1 MHRKRLLR
9 YFRNSISAIVALS
22 MVLGNVG
29 TGVSTVFASEA
40 VEEQQMVEETIHET
54 EDAVTEAQ
62 VSEAEDNLTP
72 TPQPGG
78 KWDITCEQA
87 GQEFDTDTLQV
98 QLKLE
103 TPTVFDKYRKL
114 VSCTYSVDNGP
125 VNKCVWDSDEI
136 GYNTVEP
143 FEIGEGKI
151 GNSEITVQVTAEW
164 SGGTTLEKTFTFKK
178 LYNPETDSKYNRVRY
193 TNVPNETSESDEQ
206 VNEAA
211 INAGTGAAE
220 SAGIY
225 ATNPNGQVGE
235 KATISIDGDFSDWS
249 ESMLIA
255 QSAACDTATRFK
267 GCWENWVMDSYSL
280 YGAWD
285 DENLYVAWQN
295 VNTYDTFWEQDGN
308 GPLSDN
314 GKPGDAPVMIAINTN
329 KGNPM
334 TGRLKDGKGIWG
346 IDVQFDTRID
356 NLLVIHS
363 NLTGTPGLFKADST
377 GATSYAEE
385 DGLLF
390 DFKEQGIEVKKVD
403 GCFPSTIM
411 GVWNPGDENCYAS
424 YDLSSNWVDLKT
436 TDLGCRV
443 HDTKYDT
450 FYEMKIPFKA
460 LGITKEDVETN
471 GVGVMQLI
479 SRGESGMDCVPHDP
493 SMLDNTYE
501 SYGAEPSNSH
511 EKDDKDIITVPL
523 ASIGKAQTIV
533 TATPT
538 PAVLSPTPSVTI
550 SPEVTVTAAPTPEV
564 SVTVTPAPVEEDG
577 VKVNFGAEV
586 SAPQYNTTDVVLR
599 ADATGGFGDVE
610 KYIFY
615 VDNEEV
621 QNGTESTYLWK
632 DKTVGTHNI
641 KVEVWDEEGYATSE
655 RTFSVCAQGEVVE
668 PTPAITEAIPTITT
682 TVTATPVPTGY
693 WFNIDSY
700 SAKTATELVT
710 VLPDTNKQNVL
721 SVKAGEEVTLSSSV
735 FETYQQEQV
744 MYTYLDNQQREVILH
759 NYGKEKQVKVT
770 FDEAGEYPLYVYAI
784 NGNGTVKKL
793 EGIVIQV
800 EDVKPTTAPDVTTEP
815 TATVAPTQAAEPTN
829 KPTTEPGVTAEPT
842 VTTEPTVTGEPT
854 VTVGPDITTEPTIT
868 AMPTDV
874 IRPSRKP
881 NPTVTPT
888 AEPTSKPTTEPTN
901 KPTVAPT
908 KKLTVTPT
916 NKPTVA
922 PNAKLTLKSFT
933 TSVASGKAQVGDKIT
948 LKATAQGGKGTL
960 KYQFTYSYN
969 GKTKTIKNFSKSSQA
984 VFKPKKAGKY
994 SLTVKVKDSKG
1005 NVVGKTTKSYKVTEK
1020 FAVKDLDISY
1030 KSKKLKVKVSVQ
1042 GSQGSVKY
1050 KYVLKRGGK
1059 TVKSTSYKKKST
1071 FTATNLRKGTY
1082 KFTVYAKDS
1091 NKTVKKTVTF
1101 KVR

>member
-40 VEEQQMVEETIHET
+40 VEEQQVVEEAIYET
-54 EDAVTEAQ
+54 EDAVEETQ
-62 VSEAEDNLTP
+62 VSEAEDNLRPTA

-78 KWDITCEQA
+78 KWDITCEQD

-98 QLKLE
+98 QLELS
-103 TPTVFDKYRKL
+103 TATVAPKYRKL

-125 VNKCVWDSDEI
+125 INQCTWNADANESV
-136 GYNTVEP
+136 TVAP

-151 GNSEITVQVTAEW
+151 GNSEITVRVTAKW
-164 SGGTTLEKTFTFKK
+164 SGGNKVEKTFTFKK

-193 TNVPNETSESDEQ
+193 TNVPNESNEQ
-206 VNEAA
+206 VKEAA

-329 KGNPM
+329 KGNAM
-334 TGRLKDGKGIWG
+334 TGRLKDGNGIWG
-346 IDVQFDTRID
+346 IDVEFDTRID

-363 NLTGTPGLFKADST
+363 DLTGTPGLFKADST
-377 GATSYAEE
+377 GATSYAKE
-385 DGLLF
+385 DGLLS
-390 DFKEQGIEVKKVD
+390 DFKSEGIEVKKVD
-403 GCFPSTIM
+403 GCLPSTIM

-538 PAVLSPTPSVTI
+538 PAVMPPTLSPTPVITLE
-550 SPEVTVTAAPTPEV
+550 P
-564 SVTVTPAPVEEDG
+564 SVTVTNAPTPTGDPTPTPAVAEG

-599 ADATGGFGDVE
+599 ADTTGGYGDVE

-621 QNGTESTYLWK
+621 QNATDNTYLWK

-655 RTFSVCAQGEVVE
+655 RTFTVCKDGEVVE
-668 PTPAITEAIPTITT
+668 PTPVITEAIPTITT
-682 TVTATPVPTGY
+682 TVTATPTPAPTGY
-693 WFNIDSY
+693 WFDIYNY
-700 SAKTATELVT
+700 SARTATKLVT
-710 VLPDTNKQNVL
+710 VLPDTTQQSVL
-721 SVKAGEEVTLSSSV
+721 SVKAGEEVTLNCTV
-735 FETYQQEQV
+735 AETYQQEQV
-744 MYTYLDNQQREVILH
+744 MYTYLDAQQQEVILR

-770 FDEAGEYPLYVYAI
+770 FDEAGEYPLYVYAV
-784 NGNGTVKKL
+784 NGIGMVKKL
-793 EGIVIQV
+793 AGIVIHV
-800 EDVKPTTAPDVTTEP
+800 ENVLPTTDPDV
-815 TATVAPTQAAEPTN
+815 TATVAPTQTVAPTVTAD
-829 KPTTEPGVTAEPT
+829 PTLAPTITTEPVVTLEPTVTAEPS
-842 VTTEPTVTGEPT
+842 
-854 VTVGPDITTEPTIT
+854 ITTEPTIP

-881 NPTVTPT
+881 TI
-888 AEPTSKPTTEPTN
+888 TT

-908 KKLTVTPT
+908 IEPT
-916 NKPTVA
+916 IAPTTEPTTKPTIT
-922 PNAKLTLKSFT
+922 PNTKLAIKDFT

-960 KYQFTYSYN
+960 KYRFTYSYN
-969 GKTKTIKNFSKSSQA
+969 GKTKTIKNFSKSNQA

-1005 NVVGKTTKSYKVTEK
+1005 NVVGKTTKSYKVKEK

-1071 FTATNLRKGTY
+1071 FTARNLKKGTY
-1082 KFTVYAKDS
+1082 KFTVYVKDGD
-1091 NKTVKKTVTF
+1091 KTVKKTVSF

>member
-1 MHRKRLLR
+1 M
-9 YFRNSISAIVALS
+9 
-22 MVLGNVG
+22 
-29 TGVSTVFASEA
+29 
-40 VEEQQMVEETIHET
+40 
-54 EDAVTEAQ
+54 
-62 VSEAEDNLTP
+62 
-72 TPQPGG
+72 
-78 KWDITCEQA
+78 
-87 GQEFDTDTLQV
+87 
-98 QLKLE
+98 
-103 TPTVFDKYRKL
+103 
-114 VSCTYSVDNGP
+114 
-125 VNKCVWDSDEI
+125 
-136 GYNTVEP
+136 
-143 FEIGEGKI
+143 
-151 GNSEITVQVTAEW
+151 
-164 SGGTTLEKTFTFKK
+164 
-178 LYNPETDSKYNRVRY
+178 
-193 TNVPNETSESDEQ
+193 
-206 VNEAA
+206 
-211 INAGTGAAE
+211 
-220 SAGIY
+220 
-225 ATNPNGQVGE
+225 
-235 KATISIDGDFSDWS
+235 
-249 ESMLIA
+249 IA

-334 TGRLKDGKGIWG
+334 TGRLKDGNGIWG

-377 GATSYAEE
+377 GATSYAVE
-385 DGLLF
+385 DGLLS
-390 DFKEQGIEVKKVD
+390 DFKSEGIEVKKVD

-538 PAVLSPTPSVTI
+538 PAVMPPTLSPTPGVTI
-550 SPEVTVTAAPTPEV
+550 SPEVTATPTPAI
-564 SVTVTPAPVEEDG
+564 SQTVTPPPVETEG

-668 PTPAITEAIPTITT
+668 PTPTITEAIPTITT
-682 TVTATPVPTGY
+682 TVTEAPTPAPTGY
-693 WFNIDSY
+693 WFNINSY
-700 SAKTATELVT
+700 SAQTATELVT
-710 VLPDTNKQNVL
+710 ILPDTNKQSVL
-721 SVKAGEEVTLSSSV
+721 SVKAGEEVTLNCSIL
-735 FETYQQEQV
+735 ETYHQEQV
-744 MYTYLDNQQREVILH
+744 MYTYLDNQQREVILR

-800 EDVKPTTAPDVTTEP
+800 EDVKPTTEPSVTAEP
-815 TATVAPTQAAEPTN
+815 TATVAPTQTVEPSITVEPTI
-829 KPTTEPGVTAEPT
+829 
-842 VTTEPTVTGEPT
+842 TTEPTVTVEPT
-854 VTVGPDITTEPTIT
+854 VTAEPTITTEPTIT
-868 AMPTDV
+868 AIPTDV

-881 NPTVTPT
+881 KPTVTAEPTITTEPMVTVEPTVTPT
-888 AEPTSKPTTEPTN
+888 K
-901 KPTVAPT
+901 
-908 KKLTVTPT
+908 
-916 NKPTVA
+916 KPTVA

-969 GKTKTIKNFSKSSQA
+969 GKTKTIKNFSKNNQA

-1005 NVVGKTTKSYKVTEK
+1005 NVVGKTTKSYKVKEK